1 MGCWPF
7 LTEMAMRLELRGFE
21 VYNDDADGGQA
32 VIALIEGDE
41 GRVARFYNSACK
53 MQPELAAVD
62 SVQSGDYAGDIMPLW
77 QFAFNSYYEQGSQ
90 SRLTDLRLLLD
101 HRTMIFSTSKAP
113 VMSSVDRL

>member
-1 MGCWPF
+1 MGYRPF
-7 LTEMAMRLELRGFE
+7 LTEMAMRLALRGFE

-77 QFAFNSYYEQGSQ
+77 QFAFNS
-90 SRLTDLRLLLD
+90 LR
-101 HRTMIFSTSKAP
+101 AGQP
-113 VMSSVDRL
+113 V